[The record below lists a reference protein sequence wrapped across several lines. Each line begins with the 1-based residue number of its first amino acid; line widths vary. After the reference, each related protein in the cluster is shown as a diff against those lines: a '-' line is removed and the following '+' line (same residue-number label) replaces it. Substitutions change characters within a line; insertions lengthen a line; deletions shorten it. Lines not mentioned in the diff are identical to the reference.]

1 MLESGR
7 YLQQKGFE
15 ILPLLPYIYF
25 VGSSSGLIIMCKNII
40 SNQSDFEKLGRLDS
54 DRWWV
59 FNLTVSINVYFLCVR
74 SQESVLGERQG
85 IQIHQK
91 YSSEGSTT
99 IVMEIKKHN

>member
-1 MLESGR
+1 MESIQINLFLDTEQSRVEMLESGR

-54 DRWWV
+54 DR
-59 FNLTVSINVYFLCVR
+59 
-74 SQESVLGERQG
+74 
-85 IQIHQK
+85 
-91 YSSEGSTT
+91 
-99 IVMEIKKHN
+99 